1 MDVLITVLLVCGFLM
16 LVIIAFKKPVAN
28 FFSLLAK
35 NFLEENIK
43 LIQEKTKD
51 VFQEER
57 NRLAEFYQAKEQ
69 LIEEKMK
76 KGEQF
81 IELKK
86 DAIKE
91 LISKINDE
99 LQRHQKKLDDVE
111 KERITEFNTLKSVI
125 EQHKLITDKLHVTTT
140 DLKNILSNN
149 QLRGKYGE
157 EAAENLLKSA
167 GFVKGHNYIVN
178 EAQDTVS
185 TRPDFTIL
193 LPDKT
198 KINVD
203 AKFPLQALIR
213 FQETDDKKEQ
223 ERHLKDFAQDV
234 RQKIKEIT
242 SRDYINPEE
251 RTVDFVIMFVP
262 NEMIFSF
269 IYDKLSEVWNE
280 AIKKKVILAGP
291 FSFTAILRM
300 VYQSYKNFKYQENLY
315 EIIKLIKS
323 FELEYNKFSLEL
335 DKLGDRLMS
344 AANQYQV
351 VATTRSKK
359 LTGIVEKIRGEEML
373 PEPEVKTKI
382 MRNKLN
388 I

>member
-1 MDVLITVLLVCGFLM
+1 MDILITILVVFGLLVFM
-16 LVIIAFKKPVAN
+16 IIVFKKPVAN

-35 NFLEENIK
+35 NFLEENMK
-43 LIQEKTKD
+43 LIQEKTRD
-51 VFQEER
+51 IFQEER
-57 NRLAEFYQAKEQ
+57 NRLLDFYQSKEQ

-91 LISKINDE
+91 LISKIYDE

-125 EQHKLITDKLHVTTT
+125 EEHKLITDKLHITTR

-167 GFVKGHNYIVN
+167 GFVKGQNYIAN
-178 EAQDTVS
+178 ETQDTVL

-203 AKFPLQALIR
+203 VKFPLQALIK
-213 FQETDDKKEQ
+213 FQDSDDKKDQDRYIKE
-223 ERHLKDFAQDV
+223 FAQDV
-234 RQKIKEIT
+234 RQRIKEVS

-251 RTVDFVIMFVP
+251 KTVDFVIMFVP

-269 IYDKLSEVWNE
+269 IYDKLSDVWHE

-300 VYQSYKNFKYQENLY
+300 IYQAYQNFKYQENLY
-315 EIIKLIKS
+315 EIIKLIKT

-335 DKLGDRLMS
+335 EKLGDKLMS
-344 AANQYQV
+344 ATNQYQV

-359 LTGIVEKIRGEEML
+359 LTGIVEKIKGEKIL
-373 PEPEVKTKI
+373 PSQSQAKTK
-382 MRNKLN
+382 
-388 I
+388 